1 MRSLGMK
8 VVLLHH
14 LMFLPTDLHPACNL
28 HHHLHYP
35 RIWPKQINM
44 HLQIQL
50 AVLKLP
56 KEHLI
61 ANYTVSPFYQIAKK
75 Q

>member
-1 MRSLGMK
+1 MLQ
-8 VVLLHH
+8 
-14 LMFLPTDLHPACNL
+14 DLA
-28 HHHLHYP
+28 
-35 RIWPKQINM
+35 RQINM

-50 AVLKLP
+50 AVWKLP
-56 KEHLI
+56 KEYLI

>member
-1 MRSLGMK
+1 MQFTP
-8 VVLLHH
+8 LLA
-14 LMFLPTDLHPACNL
+14 LSMLQDLA
-28 HHHLHYP
+28 
-35 RIWPKQINM
+35 RQINM

-50 AVLKLP
+50 AVWKLP
-56 KEHLI
+56 KEYLI